1 MQYSPS
7 EDNLTASLFDLTGEI
22 CLTMKRIYGNKKAL
36 LSERLFCGII
46 LEWLGSAGIARFYLV
61 IMGVPF
67 VRL

>member
-1 MQYSPS
+1 MQYYPS

-22 CLTMKRIYGNKKAL
+22 RLTMKRIYGNKKAL
-36 LSERLFCGII
+36 LAERFFVRAI

-61 IMGVPF
+61 LMGVPF